1 MKIVL
6 ASSNEHKVKEIN
18 AIVHSFPLLEERVGV
33 RCQDKANPSIEF
45 ILPPDGFDPI
55 EDGMTFEENSYI

>member
-18 AIVHSFPLLEERVGV
+18 AITKDLG
-33 RCQDKANPSIEF
+33 IEF
-45 ILPPDGFDPI
+45 ILPPAGFDPI
-55 EDGMTFEENSYI
+55 EDGQTFEENSLIKA

>member
-18 AIVHSFPLLEERVGV
+18 AIVSG
-33 RCQDKANPSIEF
+33 SGIEF
-45 ILPPDGFDPI
+45 VLPPAGFDPV
-55 EDGMTFEENSYI
+55 EDGETFEENS